1 MIGQVRRFNR
11 TVTQRIGALNDA
23 FLARGRPL
31 GQARL
36 LWEIG
41 PDGCDVRRLRARLDL
56 DSGYLSRL
64 LRSLAGDGL
73 ITVTRSEADGRVR
86 MAELT
91 RAGRAERAELDRLSD
106 DAAQAILGPLSDRQR
121 DRLVTAMADVERL
134 LTASAIQL
142 AGTDPRLPAA
152 QACLR
157 AYFTELAGRF
167 DHGFDPAQS
176 ISADD
181 AELTRPAGL
190 LLVAS
195 LHGEP
200 VGCGAVKLHG
210 TGPAEIKRMWVSPS
224 VRGLG
229 LGRRILAGLEAHA
242 AAAGASAFRLE
253 TNGALAEAISLY
265 RSAGYREV
273 PAFNHEPY
281 AHHWFERTSQ
291 VQSAEIGPRID
302 EPVVGPEGAASEDGL
317 HFTSQPEPDRP
328 A

>member
-11 TVTQRIGALNDA
+11 TVTQRIGALDDA
-23 FLARGRPL
+23 FLSRGRPL

-41 PDGCDVRRLRARLDL
+41 PDGSDVRRLRARLDL

-64 LRSLAGDGL
+64 LRSLADDGL
-73 ITVTRSEADGRVR
+73 ITVTPSEADGRVR
-86 MAELT
+86 MATLT
-91 RAGRAERAELDRLSD
+91 SAGRAERAKLDRLSD
-106 DAAQAILGPLSDRQR
+106 DAAGSILGPLSDRQR
-121 DRLVTAMADVERL
+121 DRLIRAMAEVERL

-142 AGTDPRLPAA
+142 TGTDPRLPAA
-152 QACLR
+152 RACLR

-167 DHGFDPAQS
+167 DRGFDPVQS

-181 AELTRPAGL
+181 AELTPPAGL

-210 TGPAEIKRMWVSPS
+210 TGPAEIKRMWVSPA

-229 LGRRILAGLEAHA
+229 LGRRILASLETHA

-253 TNGALAEAISLY
+253 TNGALTEAISLY

-273 PAFNHEPY
+273 PAFNAEPY
-281 AHHWFERTSQ
+281 AHHWFEKPSRGR
-291 VQSAEIGPRID
+291 SAEIGPRVD
-302 EPVVGPEGAASEDGL
+302 EPVIGPEGAASEQGV
-317 HFTSQPEPDRP
+317 HFPGQPEADRP

>member
-64 LRSLAGDGL
+64 LRSLAEDGL

-167 DHGFDPAQS
+167 DDGFDPAQS

-181 AELTRPAGL
+181 AELTRRRPAAGRLAARRAGGLRCGQAARHRAGRDQADVGVPVGPRPGAGPPDPGRPGGACSGRRGQRVPAGDQRRAGRGDQP
-190 LLVAS
+190 V
-195 LHGEP
+195 P
-200 VGCGAVKLHG
+200 VGWLPRGARVQRR
-210 TGPAEIKRMWVSPS
+210 A
-224 VRGLG
+224 VRAPLV
-229 LGRRILAGLEAHA
+229 RKDA
-242 AAAGASAFRLE
+242 
-253 TNGALAEAISLY
+253 
-265 RSAGYREV
+265 
-273 PAFNHEPY
+273 
-281 AHHWFERTSQ
+281 
-291 VQSAEIGPRID
+291 
-302 EPVVGPEGAASEDGL
+302 
-317 HFTSQPEPDRP
+317 QPPLS
-328 A
+328 